1 MKWYYVNQGEAAG
14 PISDEELL
22 WQLRTGTILPNAL
35 VWRDGMAEWQPASV
49 MAPQIVPAIP
59 SPPGQPSV
67 AAAPPL
73 PGAGEPPV
81 LPNFFCTM
89 CGNVIPADQLVRIS
103 GRTVCAMCKPRYVQH
118 AQEGFEA
125 PVKIPVIPGTVAGL
139 ASMPDMDLADPGIRL
154 VAYILDSVILGGS
167 VVVGWFLLMLAIGA
181 SLPAA
186 PASPSPTGEMMRV
199 VASLAAMVITGGWM
213 VFYWVFF
220 IGRRGA
226 TPGMKIM
233 RVKMVRA
240 DRGPVG
246 YGLAFGRA
254 LLLYII
260 NSFSMG
266 LTNITAFF
274 DKEKRTVVDMICG
287 TRVVRN

>member
-49 MAPQIVPAIP
+49 MAPQIVPAT
-59 SPPGQPSV
+59 PPPLPFSV
-67 AAAPPL
+67 TAAPPL

-89 CGNVIPADQLVRIS
+89 CGNIIPADQLVRIS
-103 GRTVCAMCKPRYVQH
+103 ERTVCATCKPRYMQH

-125 PVKIPVIPGTVAGL
+125 PVRIPMIPGGVAGV
-139 ASMPDMDLADPGIRL
+139 ASVPGMDLADPGTRL

-167 VVVGWFLLMLAIGA
+167 VTAGWFLLMFVIGV

-186 PASPSPTGEMMRV
+186 PAAPSPTGEMMRFV
-199 VASLAAMVITGGWM
+199 VFLTSMVITGVWM

-220 IGRRGA
+220 IGKRGA

-233 RVKMVRA
+233 RIKMVRA